1 MRNRRTSTL
10 VVSAV
15 ALTVALALAGCAE
28 STPSASGGGSSKPV
42 SGGVLKVGENGDEP
56 TLLDPH
62 ELATTNTTTLLRPI
76 FDTLVWE
83 DADKKI
89 KPDLASSWEVSK
101 DGLTYT
107 FHLRKDVVFQDGTK
121 WNAEGLKANF
131 EHIIDPATKS
141 PLAASYIAPYESST
155 VVDENTLAV
164 KLKTPYSAFLNVLAQ
179 TYLSII
185 SPKQIK
191 EAPETIATHPI
202 GSGPFE
208 FVKWTKGQSI
218 ELKRY
223 DKYDW
228 APGQAKHSG
237 AAYLDGITFS
247 FVPEDSVR
255 YNALS
260 AGDLDV
266 IEWTPPQQVKQVQ
279 ASTDLKFTSTDRPG
293 HPFSFWFNTARAPF
307 NDEKVRQ
314 ALVAAVDR
322 EQLVKTVS
330 FGQWNTADGYIT
342 PITPDYAKNTT
353 KLSYDVKKANA
364 LLDQA
369 GWTSRDSAGYRTKD
383 GKRLTVYYPD
393 AGVVHQTTQLAEL
406 IQAAAKKVGV
416 DIEIQQ
422 VTSQQSSDRV
432 AAGDFDL
439 SGGIWTTNTADVLW
453 IQYSSHNITTPQR
466 RGQNSSHLSDP
477 ALDKLLDDA
486 RTTTSNSERASLY
499 QKAQQRLV
507 TLAPAIPLYVRP
519 DLVSY
524 HKDIKNVGFENAYGS
539 LWFYDTW
546 IDRAAG
552 K

>member
-1 MRNRRTSTL
+1 MRIRRSL
-10 VVSAV
+10 AIVAGIA
-15 ALTVALALAGCAE
+15 ALTVTLAGCASGTDSS
-28 STPSASGGGSSKPV
+28 STGSSSSSKAI
-42 SGGVLKVGENGDEP
+42 SGGVLNVGENGDEP
-56 TLLDPH
+56 TVLDPH
-62 ELATTNTTTLLRPI
+62 ELSATNTTTLLRPI

-107 FHLRKDVVFQDGTK
+107 FHLRKDVVFQDGSP

-131 EHIIDPATKS
+131 EHILDPATKS

-155 VVDENTLAV
+155 VIDEYTLGV

-179 TYLSII
+179 TYLSIV
-185 SPKQIK
+185 SPKQIA

-228 APGQAKHSG
+228 APEQAKHSG
-237 AAYLDGITFS
+237 PAYLAGIKFN
-247 FVPEDSVR
+247 FVSEDSVR
-255 YNALS
+255 FNALT

-266 IEWTPPQQVKQVQ
+266 IEWTPPQQVNQVK
-279 ASTDLKFTSTDRPG
+279 SNSDLKFTSTDRPG

-307 NDEKVRQ
+307 DDQKVRQ
-314 ALVAAVDR
+314 ALVAAIDR
-322 EQLVKTVS
+322 EQIVKTVS
-330 FGQWNTADGYIT
+330 FGQWKTADGYIT
-342 PITPDYAKNTT
+342 PITPDYAQNTT
-353 KLSYDVKKANA
+353 KITTDVKKANA
-364 LLDQA
+364 LLDEA
-369 GWTSRDSAGYRTKD
+369 GWTTRDSAGYRTKD
-383 GKRLTVYYPD
+383 GKRLTAYYPD
-393 AGVVHQTTQLAEL
+393 AGVVQQTTQLAEL

-416 DIEIQQ
+416 DIEIQK

-453 IQYSSHNITTPQR
+453 IQYSSENITTPER
-466 RGQNSSHLSDP
+466 RGQNSSQLSDP
-477 ALDKLLDDA
+477 TLDKLLNQA
-486 RTTTSNSERASLY
+486 RETTSDSERASLY

-524 HKDIKNVGFENAYGS
+524 NKDIQNVGFENAYGA